1 MFLTISLIPILL
13 SISFTWTFFLD
24 YLSYLVSPPPPPSYD
39 CIVVVAGSAGSVVA
53 ARLAEAGSK
62 VLLVEA
68 GGTAPSVAHTPVM
81 VGFLQNSPIDWMLMT
96 YVQEHAGLAMGGVSS

>member
-39 CIVVVAGSAGSVVA
+39 CIVVGAGSAGSVVA

-81 VGFLQNSPIDWMLMT
+81 VGFLQNSPID
-96 YVQEHAGLAMGGVSS
+96 